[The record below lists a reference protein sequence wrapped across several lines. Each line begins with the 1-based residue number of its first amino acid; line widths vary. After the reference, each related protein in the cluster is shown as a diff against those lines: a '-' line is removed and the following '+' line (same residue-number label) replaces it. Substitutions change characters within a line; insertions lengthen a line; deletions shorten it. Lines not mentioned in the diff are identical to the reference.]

1 MKIDFTIAKACLAL
15 CLSLAAFGVNAD
27 ESVEDSVTAMNHLS
41 NEDIRKYG
49 ETLSE
54 LKKTEIILKQQV
66 AIRELE
72 NELQRLQLESGGNT
86 VERQVEEAIKD
97 EREQMQKRMDA
108 MKSAYEDR
116 IKALQDRLTG
126 AADGQ
131 EITGNIYVT
140 RIAGAGDNIKARIF
154 FENNIRDRVVGEQI
168 APGVVIKKIHP
179 NGIVVNDNGSERFID
194 LTTDGLAYLKTFE
207 PLVKEPV
214 DPMSGMLNA
223 VPIMPSPAMGAQ
235 SFGVGP

>member
-1 MKIDFTIAKACLAL
+1 MKIKFTIAKACLAL
-15 CLSLAAFGVNAD
+15 CLSFAALGVSANESAD
-27 ESVEDSVTAMNHLS
+27 DSVTAINDLS

-86 VERQVEEAIKD
+86 VERQVEEALKD
-97 EREQMQKRMDA
+97 EREQMQKKMDA
-108 MKSAYEDR
+108 MKNAYEDR
-116 IKALQDRLTG
+116 IKALQDRFTG
-126 AADGQ
+126 KADGG

-154 FENNIRDRVVGEQI
+154 YENNIRDRVVGEQI
-168 APGVVIKKIHP
+168 APGVVIQKIHP

-207 PLVKEPV
+207 PLVKEQA
-214 DPMSGMLNA
+214 DPMPGMFNA
-223 VPIMPSPAMGAQ
+223 IPLMPGPGMGAQ
-235 SFGVGP
+235 SFGTGP